1 MQNTKNKIAIHRKS
15 PYLHDFF
22 FSSKSAEQAIIDDI
36 VGSDRAVNAALYQT
50 YANNLRRAIDRVFA
64 QDDSS
69 GLSDRLRANVSRFA
83 AYKAY
88 HATRLA
94 RQAAAEPDGDPRRV
108 LHTFNRYQAAEYNTT
123 VSRSRTAKQWG
134 EFADAD
140 HLRLFPNLRWLPSRS
155 ATPREEHVRFYN
167 RVWAKTDPFWQQN
180 QPGNLWNCKCDWEET
195 DDPCTTDNPTTP
207 IRHNGLE
214 GNPALT
220 GQVFTDNHAY
230 MSKAGGNR
238 KERDKVEM
246 ACENA
251 DKTITIK
258 KAVENLSDK
267 ISECKVGTQSH
278 RVEFIRRGISHYCH
292 DLGGQE
298 NIYWVKNEILPN
310 IDKYLKNAQYIGRKV
325 CDRGHNVNKETLRL
339 KRQTNYFYYFKI
351 KLPNEEYAYLHLGM
365 YNEMKVGKAGTL
377 YLYSISKNIPK
388 EIENQ

>member
-1 MQNTKNKIAIHRKS
+1 MDYTLA
-15 PYLHDFF
+15 
-22 FSSKSAEQAIIDDI
+22 SKAAEQAIIDDI
-36 VGSDRAVNAALYQT
+36 LGSDRAVNAALYQT

-64 QDDSS
+64 QDDGS

-140 HLRLFPNLRWLPSRS
+140 HMRLFPNLRWLPSRS

-167 RVWAKTDPFWQQN
+167 RGWAKTDPFWQQN

-195 DDPCTTDNPTTP
+195 DDPCTAANPTTP

-230 MSKAGGNR
+230 VSKAGNNR
-238 KERDKVEM
+238 KERDRMEM

-251 DKTITIK
+251 AKLQTEQRAKEELIGKTAQCTINKDKK
-258 KAVENLSDK
+258 E
-267 ISECKVGTQSH
+267 
-278 RVEFIRRGISHYCH
+278 VEFIGRGIHHCTH
-292 DLGGQE
+292 DALGKKDLFW
-298 NIYWVKNEILPN
+298 IKNEILPQ
-310 IDKYLKNAQYIGRKV
+310 IDEYLKTAECIGKKKS
-325 CDRGHNVNKETLRL
+325 DEKHNSNKETVKL
-339 KRQTNYFYYFKI
+339 KEQTDYFYYFKI
-351 KLPNEEYAYLHLGM
+351 KLPNGEYAYLHLGR
-365 YNEMKVGKAGTL
+365 YNAKKVGKEGKM
-377 YLYSISKNIPK
+377 YLYSITGKIPK
-388 EIENQ
+388 DMEVL

>member
-1 MQNTKNKIAIHRKS
+1 MDYTLA
-15 PYLHDFF
+15 
-22 FSSKSAEQAIIDDI
+22 SKAAEQAIIDDI
-36 VGSDRAVNAALYQT
+36 LGSDRAVNAALYQA

-64 QDDSS
+64 QDDGS

-94 RQAAAEPDGDPRRV
+94 RQAAAEPDGDPQRV

-123 VSRSRTAKQWG
+123 VSRCRTAKQWG

-140 HLRLFPNLRWLPSRS
+140 HMRLFPNLRWLPSRS

-195 DDPCTTDNPTTP
+195 DDPCTAANPTTP

-230 MSKAGGNR
+230 FAKCSKAQQKKLTHYIGDKILRSESKQSLHKIQGSTVVIDKQGEKIEVLFDSKTTSHLSNDIAQSLQFIWNELADKLPQILSKSKLIGR
-238 KERDKVEM
+238 EINVKRDKKPWAE
-246 ACENA
+246 E
-251 DKTITIK
+251 
-258 KAVENLSDK
+258 
-267 ISECKVGTQSH
+267 
-278 RVEFIRRGISHYCH
+278 
-292 DLGGQE
+292 
-298 NIYWVKNEILPN
+298 
-310 IDKYLKNAQYIGRKV
+310 
-325 CDRGHNVNKETLRL
+325 
-339 KRQTNYFYYFKI
+339 YFYY
-351 KLPNEEYAYLHLGM
+351 EYKTQ
-365 YNEMKVGKAGTL
+365 YNTL
-377 YLYSISKNIPK
+377 YFSVEYNNNPLKNRQFYRLYSITSKLRNTAI
-388 EIENQ
+388 IY

>member
-1 MQNTKNKIAIHRKS
+1 MDYTLA
-15 PYLHDFF
+15 
-22 FSSKSAEQAIIDDI
+22 SKAAEQAIIDDI
-36 VGSDRAVNAALYQT
+36 LGSDRAVNAALYQT

-64 QDDSS
+64 EDDGS

-140 HLRLFPNLRWLPSRS
+140 HMRLFPNLRWLPSRS

-195 DDPCTTDNPTTP
+195 DDPCTAANPTTP

-230 MSKAGGNR
+230 VSKAGNNR
-238 KERDKVEM
+238 KERDRVEKECRSLDRDRLQKSKNNSPLLNREISMPIGSTTKKVEFTDWGIREIAQSM
-246 ACENA
+246 FNDRLFWLKNELLKGHLAINDMQYIRSA
-251 DKTITIK
+251 KVDLSHNSGKTI
-258 KAVENLSDK
+258 
-267 ISECKVGTQSH
+267 
-278 RVEFIRRGISHYCH
+278 
-292 DLGGQE
+292 
-298 NIYWVKNEILPN
+298 
-310 IDKYLKNAQYIGRKV
+310 RK
-325 CDRGHNVNKETLRL
+325 
-339 KRQTNYFYYFKI
+339 KRQMALFHYICFRVGDTI
-351 KLPNEEYAYLHLGM
+351 LCAHIA
-365 YNEMKVGKAGTL
+365 EMRNGSYVL
-377 YLYSISKNIPK
+377 YTITKNPPK
-388 EIENQ
+388 YE

>member
-1 MQNTKNKIAIHRKS
+1 MDYTLA
-15 PYLHDFF
+15 
-22 FSSKSAEQAIIDDI
+22 SKAAEQAIIDDI
-36 VGSDRAVNAALYQT
+36 LGSDRAVNAALYQT

-64 QDDSS
+64 QDDGS

-94 RQAAAEPDGDPRRV
+94 RQAAAEPDGDPQRV

-140 HLRLFPNLRWLPSRS
+140 HMRLFPNLRWLPSRS

-195 DDPCTTDNPTTP
+195 DDPCTAANPTTP

-230 MSKAGGNR
+230 VSKAGNSR
-238 KERDKVEM
+238 KERDRVE
-246 ACENA
+246 
-251 DKTITIK
+251 K
-258 KAVENLSDK
+258 
-267 ISECKVGTQSH
+267 ECKKIANKDYSKNTLVKYRGK
-278 RVEFIRRGISHYCH
+278 EFECPIGGETRKIQCKQT
-292 DLGGQE
+292 DLEHLIGALYRDE
-298 NIYWVKNEILPN
+298 MLWIKNELIIRDIQELC
-310 IDKYLKNAQYIGRKV
+310 KNTEFVGQKI
-325 CDRGHNVNKETLRL
+325 CDTTHNTGDTLRL
-339 KRQTNYFYYFKI
+339 KKATDYFFYYK
-351 KLPNEEYAYLHLGM
+351 KVLNGKVVYLH
-365 YNEMKVGKAGTL
+365 VGRYRDTKNM
-377 YLYSISKNIPK
+377 YLYDITTYNPIK
-388 EIENQ
+388 E